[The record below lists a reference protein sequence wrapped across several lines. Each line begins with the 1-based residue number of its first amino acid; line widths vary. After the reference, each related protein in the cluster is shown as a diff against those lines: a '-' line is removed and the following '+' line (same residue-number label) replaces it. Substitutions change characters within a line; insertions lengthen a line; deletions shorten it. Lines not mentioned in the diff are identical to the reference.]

1 MEQPA
6 EIDKSVL
13 AVVKSELL
21 SSKDCPGTALVQLVV
36 AVHRPALERRKLA
49 VERQNSA
56 VERQSSAVELHNS
69 AAEQNSS
76 VAEQQRKP
84 AEEQH
89 MSGTK
94 LRDKRKSLSIL
105 RMERDTNK

>member
-1 MEQPA
+1 MAQPA

-21 SSKDCPGTALVQLVV
+21 SSKDCPGTGLVQLMV
-36 AVHRPALERRKLA
+36 AVHRPALERHKLA
-49 VERQNSA
+49 A
-56 VERQSSAVELHNS
+56 VRQSSAEERQSLAVELNNS
-69 AAEQNSS
+69 AE
-76 VAEQQRKP
+76 EQQRKP

-89 MSGTK
+89 LSGTK
-94 LRDKRKSLSIL
+94 LRDKRKSHSIL